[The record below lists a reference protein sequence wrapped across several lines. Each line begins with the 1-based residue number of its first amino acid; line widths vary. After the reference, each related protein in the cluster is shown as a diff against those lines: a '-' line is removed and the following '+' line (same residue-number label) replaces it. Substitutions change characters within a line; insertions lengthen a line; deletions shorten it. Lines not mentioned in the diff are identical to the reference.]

1 MINSFYYLD
10 NKFVD
15 EIIEI
20 INTYDGKQ
28 IYEGTCT
35 KKGVQTNNIINLF
48 NNKLIK
54 KMLPMQNIEREV
66 FWLHYIKYNKGGY
79 QKQHNH
85 PDEKYSFILYLN
97 DADGDTVFKEPMNMK
112 ITPEK
117 GRVIIFDGKIL
128 HYAEP
133 SFKEKKVLVG
143 AIK

>member
-1 MINSFYYLD
+1 MIHFSYYLD

-20 INTYDGKQ
+20 INTYDGKKK
-28 IYEGTCT
+28 EGTCT
-35 KKGVQTNNIINLF
+35 EKGFQTDNIITLF
-48 NNKLIK
+48 NDKLIK
-54 KMLPMQNIEREV
+54 EIIPIKDIQSGI

-79 QKQHNH
+79 QREHNH

-97 DADGDTVFKEPMNMK
+97 DADGDTVFKEPMNIKVSPKKGK
-112 ITPEK
+112 I
-117 GRVIIFDGKIL
+117 IIFDAKIF

>member
-1 MINSFYYLD
+1 MIHSSYYLD

-28 IYEGTCT
+28 IYKGTCT
-35 KKGVQTNNIINLF
+35 QKGVQTNNIINLF
-48 NNKLIK
+48 NHKLLNKI
-54 KMLPMQNIEREV
+54 LPMQDIKTEV
-66 FWLHYIKYNKGGY
+66 FWLHYIKYNEGGY

-85 PDEKYSFILYLN
+85 PNEKYSFIVYLN
-97 DADGDTVFKEPMNMK
+97 DADGDTVFKEPMN
-112 ITPEK
+112 IEVAPEK
-117 GRVIIFDGKIL
+117 GKVIIFDAKIL
-128 HYAEP
+128 HYAKP

>member
-1 MINSFYYLD
+1 
-10 NKFVD
+10 
-15 EIIEI
+15 
-20 INTYDGKQ
+20 
-28 IYEGTCT
+28 
-35 KKGVQTNNIINLF
+35 
-48 NNKLIK
+48 
-54 KMLPMQNIEREV
+54 MQNIETEI

-97 DADGDTVFKEPMNMK
+97 NADGDTVFKEPMNIK

-117 GRVIIFDGKIL
+117 GKVIIFDAKIL